1 MTLPILNI
9 NSTEHRYY
17 IELIDIHNNEC
28 TDIIQLADS
37 DETIYLFFR
46 FLDMLLDKNRQ
57 LHPTDKKTD
66 WFYRNKKY
74 DMQKDEREDKN
85 NYRTL

>member
-28 TDIIQLADS
+28 TDIIQLTDS

-46 FLDMLLDKNRQ
+46 FLDMLLEYYEKG
-57 LHPTDKKTD
+57 
-66 WFYRNKKY
+66 Y
-74 DMQKDEREDKN
+74 DNAIEDMM
-85 NYRTL
+85 

>member
-17 IELIDIHNNEC
+17 IELIDTHNNEC
-28 TDIIQLADS
+28 MDIIQLADS

-46 FLDMLLDKNRQ
+46 FLDMLLEYYEKG
-57 LHPTDKKTD
+57 
-66 WFYRNKKY
+66 Y
-74 DMQKDEREDKN
+74 DNAIEDMM
-85 NYRTL
+85 

>member
-46 FLDMLLDKNRQ
+46 FLEMLLEYYEKG
-57 LHPTDKKTD
+57 
-66 WFYRNKKY
+66 Y
-74 DMQKDEREDKN
+74 DNAIEDIM
-85 NYRTL
+85 

>member
-46 FLDMLLDKNRQ
+46 FLDMLIEYYEKG
-57 LHPTDKKTD
+57 
-66 WFYRNKKY
+66 Y
-74 DMQKDEREDKN
+74 DNAIEDMM
-85 NYRTL
+85 

>member
-46 FLDMLLDKNRQ
+46 FLDMLIEYYEKG
-57 LHPTDKKTD
+57 
-66 WFYRNKKY
+66 Y
-74 DMQKDEREDKN
+74 DNAIEDMEGGEFDVGV
-85 NYRTL
+85 

>member
-17 IELIDIHNNEC
+17 IELIDIHNNDC

-46 FLDMLLDKNRQ
+46 FLDMLLEYYEKG
-57 LHPTDKKTD
+57 
-66 WFYRNKKY
+66 Y
-74 DMQKDEREDKN
+74 DNAIEDMM
-85 NYRTL
+85 

>member
-17 IELIDIHNNEC
+17 IELLDIHNNEC

-46 FLDMLLDKNRQ
+46 FLDMLLEYYEKG
-57 LHPTDKKTD
+57 
-66 WFYRNKKY
+66 Y
-74 DMQKDEREDKN
+74 DNAIEDMM
-85 NYRTL
+85 

>member
-46 FLDMLLDKNRQ
+46 FLDMLLEYYEKG
-57 LHPTDKKTD
+57 
-66 WFYRNKKY
+66 Y
-74 DMQKDEREDKN
+74 DNAIEDMI
-85 NYRTL
+85 

>member
-17 IELIDIHNNEC
+17 IEMIDIHNNEC

-46 FLDMLLDKNRQ
+46 FLDMLLEYYEKG
-57 LHPTDKKTD
+57 
-66 WFYRNKKY
+66 Y
-74 DMQKDEREDKN
+74 DNAIEDMM
-85 NYRTL
+85 

>member
-46 FLDMLLDKNRQ
+46 FLDMLLEYYDKG
-57 LHPTDKKTD
+57 
-66 WFYRNKKY
+66 Y
-74 DMQKDEREDKN
+74 DNAIEDMM
-85 NYRTL
+85 

>member
-46 FLDMLLDKNRQ
+46 FLDMLLEYYEKG
-57 LHPTDKKTD
+57 
-66 WFYRNKKY
+66 Y
-74 DMQKDEREDKN
+74 DNAIENMM
-85 NYRTL
+85 

>member
-46 FLDMLLDKNRQ
+46 FLDILLEYYEKG
-57 LHPTDKKTD
+57 
-66 WFYRNKKY
+66 Y
-74 DMQKDEREDKN
+74 DNAIEDMM
-85 NYRTL
+85 

>member
-46 FLDMLLDKNRQ
+46 FLDMLLEYYEKG
-57 LHPTDKKTD
+57 
-66 WFYRNKKY
+66 Y
-74 DMQKDEREDKN
+74 DDAIEDMM
-85 NYRTL
+85 

>member
-28 TDIIQLADS
+28 TDIIQLEDS

-46 FLDMLLDKNRQ
+46 FLDMLLEYYEKG
-57 LHPTDKKTD
+57 
-66 WFYRNKKY
+66 Y
-74 DMQKDEREDKN
+74 DNAIEDMM
-85 NYRTL
+85 

>member
-1 MTLPILNI
+1 MTLLILNI

-46 FLDMLLDKNRQ
+46 FLDMLLEYYEKG
-57 LHPTDKKTD
+57 
-66 WFYRNKKY
+66 Y
-74 DMQKDEREDKN
+74 DNAIEDMM
-85 NYRTL
+85 

>member
-46 FLDMLLDKNRQ
+46 FLDMLLEYYEKG
-57 LHPTDKKTD
+57 
-66 WFYRNKKY
+66 Y
-74 DMQKDEREDKN
+74 DNAIKDMM
-85 NYRTL
+85 

>member
-9 NSTEHRYY
+9 NNTEHRYY

-46 FLDMLLDKNRQ
+46 FLDMLLEYYEKG
-57 LHPTDKKTD
+57 
-66 WFYRNKKY
+66 Y
-74 DMQKDEREDKN
+74 DNAIEDMM
-85 NYRTL
+85 

>member
-17 IELIDIHNNEC
+17 IDLIDIHNNEC

-46 FLDMLLDKNRQ
+46 FLDMLLEYYEKG
-57 LHPTDKKTD
+57 
-66 WFYRNKKY
+66 Y
-74 DMQKDEREDKN
+74 DNAIEDMM
-85 NYRTL
+85 

>member
-9 NSTEHRYY
+9 NSTEHQYY
-17 IELIDIHNNEC
+17 IELIDIYNNEC

-46 FLDMLLDKNRQ
+46 FLDMLLEYYEKG
-57 LHPTDKKTD
+57 
-66 WFYRNKKY
+66 Y
-74 DMQKDEREDKN
+74 DNAIEDMM
-85 NYRTL
+85 

>member
-46 FLDMLLDKNRQ
+46 FLDMLLEYYEKG
-57 LHPTDKKTD
+57 
-66 WFYRNKKY
+66 Y
-74 DMQKDEREDKN
+74 DNVIDDMM
-85 NYRTL
+85 

>member
-9 NSTEHRYY
+9 NSIEHRYY

-46 FLDMLLDKNRQ
+46 FLDMLLEYYEKG
-57 LHPTDKKTD
+57 
-66 WFYRNKKY
+66 Y
-74 DMQKDEREDKN
+74 DNAIEDMM
-85 NYRTL
+85 

>member
-46 FLDMLLDKNRQ
+46 FLDMLLEYYEKG
-57 LHPTDKKTD
+57 
-66 WFYRNKKY
+66 Y
-74 DMQKDEREDKN
+74 DNAIDDMM
-85 NYRTL
+85 

>member
-46 FLDMLLDKNRQ
+46 FLDMLLEYYEKG
-57 LHPTDKKTD
+57 
-66 WFYRNKKY
+66 Y
-74 DMQKDEREDKN
+74 DNAIEDMM
-85 NYRTL
+85 

>member
-9 NSTEHRYY
+9 NSAEHRYY

-46 FLDMLLDKNRQ
+46 FLDILLEYYEKG
-57 LHPTDKKTD
+57 
-66 WFYRNKKY
+66 Y
-74 DMQKDEREDKN
+74 DNAIEDMM
-85 NYRTL
+85 

>member
-46 FLDMLLDKNRQ
+46 FLDMLLEYYEKG
-57 LHPTDKKTD
+57 
-66 WFYRNKKY
+66 Y
-74 DMQKDEREDKN
+74 DNAIEGMM
-85 NYRTL
+85 

>member
-46 FLDMLLDKNRQ
+46 FLDMLLEYY
-57 LHPTDKKTD
+57 KKG
-66 WFYRNKKY
+66 Y
-74 DMQKDEREDKN
+74 DNAIEGMM
-85 NYRTL
+85 